1 MDGDADRE
9 TLVGRLERILRRLG
23 HDPCGFSFL
32 LYTGGLGG
40 DFNRHVRASFAV
52 RPLLLPDGWTNRDEA
67 DPGAP
72 LGLAEFS
79 LAGRTG
85 YLYADFVPDS
95 LGPSLLVAAAA
106 PRGPWVE
113 ELRAEFLRARAR
125 SFEGSRFAYKNGCWT
140 RFEPEPARFA
150 DLLTNPDFLE
160 DFRGNV
166 DHFFGAR
173 GYFEKNRLPYR
184 RGFLLCGP
192 PGNGK
197 TLLLRALAQEY
208 PAVAFVVFG
217 EGQRNP
223 DDDDLDA
230 FFDNCP
236 LGRDTPRFLV
246 FEDLDS
252 LFGEQRISLS
262 HFLNRI
268 DGLKPL
274 AGTLL
279 LATTNRPE
287 AVDPA
292 LIRRPSRFDRVWR
305 LGDPPYALRRSY
317 LRRLFGEEAAGLRE
331 GIDDAARDSEGFS
344 FAMVREVFLTAGVLA
359 HAAKAAAVRSEH
371 LRLAV
376 ERMREQDAFTRR
388 PAELS
393 PEPVGFRVGA
403 EEPAETATGKGVEA
417 PPPA

>member
-1 MDGDADRE
+1 MVEDGNRE
-9 TLVGRLERILRRLG
+9 ALVERIERLLRRLG
-23 HDPCGFSFL
+23 LEPAGFSFL
-32 LYTGGLGG
+32 VFTGGLGNE
-40 DFNRHVRASFAV
+40 FNRHLRGRHAA
-52 RPLLLPDGWTNRDEA
+52 RPVVLPEGWTNED
-67 DPGAP
+67 DPTPGPP
-72 LGLAEFS
+72 LGLAEFAV
-79 LAGRTG
+79 AGRVG
-85 YLYADFVPDS
+85 YLYADFVPEA
-95 LGPSLLVAAAA
+95 LGPTLLVAAAI

-113 ELRAEFLRARAR
+113 EIRTEFLRARAR
-125 SFEGSRFAYKNGCWT
+125 SFEGSRFAYKNGCWI
-140 RFEPEPARFA
+140 RFEPEPARWS
-150 DLLTNPDFLE
+150 DLLADPDFLE

-173 GYFEKNRLPYR
+173 AFFEKNRLPYR

-197 TLLLRALAQEY
+197 TLLLRVLAHEY
-208 PAVAFVVFG
+208 PGVAFAVFG
-217 EGQRNP
+217 EGQRSP

-236 LGRDTPRFLV
+236 LDRETPRFVV

-252 LFGEQRISLS
+252 LFGDQRISLS

-292 LIRRPSRFDRVWR
+292 LLRRPSRFDRVWR
-305 LGDPPYALRRSY
+305 LGDPPYALRRSF
-317 LRRLFGEEAAGLRE
+317 LRRLFGEDAPALRE
-331 GIDDAARDSEGFS
+331 AIDAAARDSEGFS
-344 FAMVREVFLTAGVLA
+344 FAMAREVFLSAGVLA
-359 HAAKAAAVRSEH
+359 HAAKASAVRPEH

-376 ERMREQDAFTRR
+376 DRMREQDAFTRR
-388 PAELS
+388 PAERT
-393 PEPVGFRVGA
+393 PEPVGFRVGL
-403 EEPAETATGKGVEA
+403 EEEAEA
-417 PPPA
+417 PAGKSPDPVEPT